1 MNPSAKHSRS
11 AQAAEAED
19 PQTYGIIGA
28 AMEVHREL
36 GCGFLEPAYQEALAL
51 EFELRGI
58 PFERE
63 VALPIHY
70 KGRKLATAYRADF
83 VCFGSL
89 IVELKALSALSGTEE
104 SQLINYL
111 KASGY
116 ERGLLLNFG
125 APSLFWK
132 RMVRSQKPSTSLS
145 NLPLQSVQSA

>member
-1 MNPSAKHSRS
+1 MNPTAKHSRS
-11 AQAAEAED
+11 AQAAETDD
-19 PQTYGIIGA
+19 PQTYAIIGA

-36 GCGFLEPAYQEALAL
+36 GHGFLEPAYQEALAL
-51 EFELRGI
+51 ELELRGI

-89 IVELKALSALSGTEE
+89 IVELKALSTVSGAEE
-104 SQLINYL
+104 SQLLNYL
-111 KASGY
+111 KASSH
-116 ERGLLLNFG
+116 ERGLLLSFG

-132 RMVRSQKPSTSLS
+132 RMVRFRKSPAALDVV
-145 NLPLQSVQSA
+145 PLQSA